1 MRPWDEPKDKRLFTS
16 LFATAW
22 GCDCDEV
29 RIVFKQYAHNP
40 QSKVRMVQTTCS
52 QIFQSRC
59 CLDFS
64 SEMPPLPEM
73 SGFYRSSKLVQ
84 VYQQVLICILQK
96 IGITAVLN
104 TAEGPW
110 SEWGFVDLS
119 PSHYQ
124 GSGIHYQVPLLLLL
138 LSVDFLEDIL
148 TRVSACGTHREP
160 PSSHT
165 LDQRQITWTLC
176 CQRQEERFAE

>member
-22 GCDCDEV
+22 GCDCDEA
-29 RIVFKQYAHNP
+29 RIHKLLTNILYH
-40 QSKVRMVQTTCS
+40 
-52 QIFQSRC
+52 SRC

-64 SEMPPLPEM
+64 SEMPPQPET
-73 SGFYRSSKLVQ
+73 SGFYRSSELVQ
-84 VYQQVLICILQK
+84 VYQVLICFLQK

-124 GSGIHYQVPLLLLL
+124 GSGIHYQVPLIMI
-138 LSVDFLEDIL
+138 FWKTFL

-160 PSSHT
+160 PSIHT
-165 LDQRQITWTLC
+165 LDPRQITWTLC
-176 CQRQEERFAE
+176 CRRQEERFAPEWKDGVDGGFD